1 MERIIP
7 HVTNETA
14 RLRAVVLGLPDS
26 LGPIPTLQETYDAKS
41 YEAVSRGVFPSESD
55 VRHEMQCVLEVLERY
70 DVRTLR
76 PAPLTDYNQVFARD
90 VAFTIDDTVFISN
103 LIPDRE
109 RETEAF
115 ASSIFPLIDP
125 AHIETLPEAVHTE
138 GGDVLLYDDILFI
151 GAYFGAD
158 YSSFKTARTNR
169 YAIDFFRERF
179 PHKRIVP
186 IELRKH
192 DHDPAQSVLH
202 LDCAFQPVSRGRA
215 LIYREGFLHQRDVAL
230 VAEICGQ
237 DNLFGV
243 TPEEAY
249 YMSTNVVSLSPEALI
264 SDRHFTRLNAHL
276 REAWGMTVEE
286 VPYQEISKMGGLLRC
301 STMPLIRE

>member
-70 DVRTLR
+70 GVRTLR

-90 VAFTIDDTVFISN
+90 VAFTIDDTLFISN

-115 ASSIFPLIDP
+115 ASSIFPPDRP
-125 AHIETLPEAVHTE
+125 CTYRDAPR
-138 GGDVLLYDDILFI
+138 
-151 GAYFGAD
+151 
-158 YSSFKTARTNR
+158 SR
-169 YAIDFFRERF
+169 
-179 PHKRIVP
+179 PH
-186 IELRKH
+186 
-192 DHDPAQSVLH
+192 
-202 LDCAFQPVSRGRA
+202 RGR
-215 LIYREGFLHQRDVAL
+215 RR
-230 VAEICGQ
+230 
-237 DNLFGV
+237 
-243 TPEEAY
+243 P
-249 YMSTNVVSLSPEALI
+249 
-264 SDRHFTRLNAHL
+264 
-276 REAWGMTVEE
+276 
-286 VPYQEISKMGGLLRC
+286 
-301 STMPLIRE
+301 PL